1 MRTASWLK
9 CKTQIPPLTLLHTS
23 YAGLITPYSDSIFSV
38 LEGEKRSSFFHPI
51 ELFQSKAVTC

>member
-1 MRTASWLK
+1 MVKIQDSNST
-9 CKTQIPPLTLLHTS
+9 LTLLHTS